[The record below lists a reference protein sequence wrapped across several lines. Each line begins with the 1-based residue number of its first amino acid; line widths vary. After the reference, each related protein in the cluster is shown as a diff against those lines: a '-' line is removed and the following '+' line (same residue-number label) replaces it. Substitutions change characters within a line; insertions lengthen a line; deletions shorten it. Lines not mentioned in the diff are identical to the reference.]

1 MFTSCRPIRDAD
13 FKILS
18 RAVQAWYRHYGASV
32 NDTRTQVLCSAAID
46 LYNDGHRTIEEIA
59 SRLIDTYNGPDTTRI
74 NAATSIAIH

>member
-1 MFTSCRPIRDAD
+1 MFTFYRPIREAE
-13 FKILS
+13 FKMLS

>member
-1 MFTSCRPIRDAD
+1 M
-13 FKILS
+13 
-18 RAVQAWYRHYGASV
+18 

-74 NAATSIAIH
+74 NAATSMAIH